1 MNKIRPNTKL
11 GRNAQVYQMYKDGY
25 RATAIAKKFKISRER
40 VYAIVIWYEKFE
52 KFSTSSK

>member
-1 MNKIRPNTKL
+1 MKKIRPNTKF

-40 VYAIVIWYEKFE
+40 VYAIVIWLRSLRKWD
-52 KFSTSSK
+52 